1 MKKKL
6 KLYLAHHF
14 YSRQKIRKMELKLEG
29 EFNIELD
36 NPFYDNDRNDIQTLD
51 KLPEGGKE
59 QREYFKSRNTREMC
73 EAIVE
78 GDLNMIRKADGL
90 VAFITSTSVGTSM
103 EIIWAARVLRMPVY
117 IITQN
122 YYYHPWIQKHATKR
136 FKTLKEFKV
145 FLTDEGY
152 KRK

>member
-1 MKKKL
+1 MKKL
-6 KLYLAHHF
+6 KLYIAHNF
-14 YSRQKIRKMELKLEG
+14 YSRQKIRKIELKLEA
-29 EFNIELD
+29 EFNLQLD
-36 NPFYDNDRNDIQTLD
+36 NPFYDNDRNDIKSLD

-59 QREYFKSRNTREMC
+59 QKKYFMERNTEEMC

-78 GDLNMIRKADGL
+78 GDLDMIRKSDGL
-90 VAFITSTSVGTSM
+90 FTIITAASIGTSM

-117 IITQN
+117 IVTKN

-136 FKTLKEFKV
+136 FKTLQEFKQ
-145 FLTDEGY
+145 FLTDLGL